1 MRSEHEHVAISST
14 GERTRLIAHVDPHP
28 NGGWLAVVGL
38 GDGASVTKWFAQRES
53 ADAYGDELAAWLER
67 RRP

>member
-28 NGGWLAVVGL
+28 DGGWLAVVGL
-38 GDGASVTKWFAQRES
+38 GDGASVTKWFAHREG